1 MVALHLKATEKVL
14 LPHSDLPCETLQRL
28 SPTSCFPHQV
38 VRANNRRQV
47 ARASPHDQM
56 ARASPRVQV
65 VRATPHVQMAR
76 ANNRRQVAK
85 AKAS

>member
-38 VRANNRRQV
+38 

-56 ARASPRVQV
+56 VRASPHDQV
-65 VRATPHVQMAR
+65 ARANNRRQVAR